1 MRRQQNTTG
10 FNKEKLV
17 FLGASTAFAI
27 GLYFFLS
34 SSPVEL
40 VVGKPLGN
48 QSGPQPLANV
58 NAARPLEE
66 NFYVVPGTVSRMID
80 PRTALLVNRER
91 KTPFA
96 PKSDFTK
103 RNLPPPVVAH
113 VNTAPPP
120 PPPPPVTTIE
130 KPEQGKRKKEYGPN
144 DREAEVQ
151 YMGVVTINGET
162 YGLLKP
168 KDGTASKRIKVGDK
182 IPDYDYTVTK
192 IDKNSVSLTDKDG
205 RPYVLKNP
213 RFAEEAVLAD
223 SGKKD
228 DDEEADPD
236 EKKKPAPKGPQ
247 PVDKKDPKAKPGEK
261 TAEKHTEKPGE
272 KKAEKP
278 AEKTAE
284 KTVEVKKEAPH
295 AEPALDPQKMKR
307 LEEILKK
314 RENMKKA
321 KGVE

>member
-17 FLGASTAFAI
+17 FLGASAAFAV

-34 SSPVEL
+34 SSPIDL
-40 VVGKPLGN
+40 QVGSPLGT
-48 QSGPQPLANV
+48 QSGPLALANI

-66 NFYVVPGTVSRMID
+66 NYYVVPGTVSRMID
-80 PRTALLVNRER
+80 PRTAQLVNRER

-103 RNLPPPVVAH
+103 RNLPPPIVAH
-113 VNTAPPP
+113 VNAPPP
-120 PPPPPVTTIE
+120 PPPPPASTAE
-130 KPEQGKRKKEYGPN
+130 KADTGKKKKEFGPN

-168 KDGTASKRIKVGDK
+168 KDGTSPKRIKVGDK

-192 IDKNSVSLTDKDG
+192 IEKNSVSLTDKDG
-205 RPYVLKNP
+205 RPYVLKDT
-213 RFAEEAVLAD
+213 RFSDETMVAD

-228 DDEEADPD
+228 AGDDADPA
-236 EKKKPAPKGPQ
+236 EKKPAPKGPQ
-247 PVDKKDPKAKPGEK
+247 PVEKPKTPEK
-261 TAEKHTEKPGE
+261 TAEK
-272 KKAEKP
+272 P
-278 AEKTAE
+278 APA
-284 KTVEVKKEAPH
+284 KKEAP
-295 AEPALDPQKMKR
+295 AGDAPLDAKLKK
-307 LEEILKK
+307 LEEMLKR
-314 RENMKKA
+314 REGAKKPK
-321 KGVE
+321 KGE

>member
-34 SSPVEL
+34 SSPIDL
-40 VVGKPLGN
+40 QVGSPLGT
-48 QSGPQPLANV
+48 QSGPLALANI

-66 NFYVVPGTVSRMID
+66 NYYVVPGTVSRMLD
-80 PRTALLVNRER
+80 PRTAQLVNRER

-103 RNLPPPVVAH
+103 RNLPPPIVAH
-113 VNTAPPP
+113 VNAPPP
-120 PPPPPVTTIE
+120 PPPPPPTGTAE
-130 KPEQGKRKKEYGPN
+130 KADTGKKKKEYGPN

-168 KDGTASKRIKVGDK
+168 KDGTSPKRIKVGDK

-192 IDKNSVSLTDKDG
+192 IEKNSVSLTDKDG
-205 RPYVLKNP
+205 RPYVLKDT
-213 RFAEEAVLAD
+213 RFSDDAIVAD

-228 DDEEADPD
+228 AADEDAGD
-236 EKKKPAPKGPQ
+236 KKPAPKGPQ
-247 PVDKKDPKAKPGEK
+247 PVDKTPAKTKPVEK
-261 TAEKHTEKPGE
+261 TAEKPAPDA
-272 KKAEKP
+272 KKQP
-278 AEKTAE
+278 TN
-284 KTVEVKKEAPH
+284 TDQP
-295 AEPALDPQKMKR
+295 LDAK
-307 LEEILKK
+307 LKK
-314 RENMKKA
+314 LEDMLKRREGMKKA
-321 KGVE
+321 KKGE